1 MTNTGTQKVSGSW
14 VDSVY
19 LASGPATTYQS
30 GDALLERI
38 PHSGTLTPGAHYTG
52 HITAQLPVVP
62 AGPYHLIVVPDGRI
76 SWPQQPTTSRLTRPK
91 FAVAA
96 IPTLS
101 PGTPV
106 HATIKAGQDEYYQ
119 VAVGKGSDVSV
130 AVTTPAAGD
139 ADVYG
144 ALGNIPGPSSFT
156 LSSTPNTLVPS
167 VVLPKSSAG
176 TWYLDIHGD
185 AGAGSGKA
193 ITITPTLVGL
203 AVSSVSPAKL
213 GANGPA
219 TVTLQ
224 GSGFDPG
231 MKVHLVHG
239 STSISATDVQ
249 LSSSTTA
256 FATFTLT
263 GAATGTYDVV
273 VTSGATT
280 VTVHGAVRVQSTD
293 LTTSGLFTH
302 VGGAGTLRYG
312 WFGRAWVPFVNTTGH
327 DIYIPVVKLSGATML
342 VTLSGGKRLG
352 KTEYLMD
359 PNFSTPRGVPYPDG
373 VLPPHATATLYFD
386 AISTTLVSQAVLSV
400 HVKVLDSTESTPVN
414 WTTELAGD
422 RPANITDASWTTIVH
437 DVATV
442 FGATDGSYATTL
454 AGMMNQAATDGVTF
468 TTESQAL
475 DWALQQVMAEGAGTS
490 VSGTLYK
497 GNTTTPFGR
506 TTLELVSADGSQ
518 VDTATT
524 WYGGQFNFWGVP
536 AGTYHL
542 VVPGFEPPSNGTFTV
557 PPTGIGHHLNV
568 VALPGAT
575 VQGTITDGTTSKPV
589 AGATVSVTETG
600 GSTSSAPTG
609 ANGTYTLSGVVP
621 GPVTLV
627 ASGPGV
633 VTSTPVH
640 LTVSTSAPTTQNFA
654 LSGGGSI
661 SGKVQATHGGP
672 PPAGTTVS
680 AIPGSPSAAP
690 VSGAVKSD
698 GTFTISG
705 LQAGAYTVKATARPR
720 SPCRRRWR

>member
-1 MTNTGTQKVSGSW
+1 MQ
-14 VDSVY
+14 
-19 LASGPATTYQS
+19 
-30 GDALLERI
+30 
-38 PHSGTLTPGAHYTG
+38 
-52 HITAQLPVVP
+52 
-62 AGPYHLIVVPDGRI
+62 
-76 SWPQQPTTSRLTRPK
+76 
-91 FAVAA
+91 
-96 IPTLS
+96 
-101 PGTPV
+101 
-106 HATIKAGQDEYYQ
+106 
-119 VAVGKGSDVSV
+119 
-130 AVTTPAAGD
+130 
-139 ADVYG
+139 
-144 ALGNIPGPSSFT
+144 
-156 LSSTPNTLVPS
+156 
-167 VVLPKSSAG
+167 
-176 TWYLDIHGD
+176 
-185 AGAGSGKA
+185 
-193 ITITPTLVGL
+193 
-203 AVSSVSPAKL
+203 
-213 GANGPA
+213 
-219 TVTLQ
+219 
-224 GSGFDPG
+224 
-231 MKVHLVHG
+231 
-239 STSISATDVQ
+239 
-249 LSSSTTA
+249 
-256 FATFTLT
+256 
-263 GAATGTYDVV
+263 
-273 VTSGATT
+273 
-280 VTVHGAVRVQSTD
+280 
-293 LTTSGLFTH
+293 
-302 VGGAGTLRYG
+302 
-312 WFGRAWVPFVNTTGH
+312 FVNTTGH

-475 DWALQQVMAEGAGTS
+475 DWALQQVMAEGAGAS

-672 PPAGTTVS
+672 PPTGTTVS

-705 LQAGAYTVKATARPR
+705 LQAGTYTVEARVGKTQIALSAPVAVSVGVTTTGVTLTLGSTVTVSGTVEATGTPISGALVRSTGPGKSSPVTTASDGSYTLSGLAAGTQTLVVTTPHGTHPPDLATIAPSSGQSLTKNFTLAAYGSITVTVRSTLGAAIPGAAVLLIPADPGQDPRQLAPTSRCDRRHRDRDVQHNRSGGLRRQCPRQHNRRTPRRDAGPSEGHCHIDSARGDGGRDRSR
-720 SPCRRRWR
+720 SPWQPPGRRSGPGRQRFRTGRHHPDDSQRDLQPPAHLTRHVHGGSL